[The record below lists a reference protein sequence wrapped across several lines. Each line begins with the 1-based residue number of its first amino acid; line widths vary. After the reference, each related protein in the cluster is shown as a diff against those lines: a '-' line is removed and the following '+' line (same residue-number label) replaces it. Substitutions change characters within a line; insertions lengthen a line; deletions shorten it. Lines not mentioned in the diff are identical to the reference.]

1 MARATST
8 RGSRTQCLWTYLKS
22 RCSVSPSFSGKASNG
37 SITMSPCRRCSTSR
51 TKKMA
56 KQVKLKAE
64 LRASVGRSA
73 VRKLRAR
80 GLIPAVV
87 YGSNN
92 KPQPLQV
99 AARDINAMMSHAS
112 GENVL
117 VELEIAGE
125 GSTRTALVQEV
136 QHSPVS
142 GDIRHLDFHAISMD
156 QMIQAEV
163 PLEPIGIAIG
173 VKTFGGLLEQSLR
186 ALAIE
191 CLPANLPDRITV
203 DVSQLN
209 IGDSIHVRDIQFPP
223 GVTPKVQPDLSAFS
237 VVAPVVEEE
246 PVVAEAEALAVGPA
260 VTTEKKEEGEAATA
274 PAAAAKEK
282 PSKEKEQKK

>member
-1 MARATST
+1 
-8 RGSRTQCLWTYLKS
+8 
-22 RCSVSPSFSGKASNG
+22 
-37 SITMSPCRRCSTSR
+37 
-51 TKKMA
+51 MA
-56 KQVKLKAE
+56 KQVKLKVE
-64 LRASVGRSA
+64 SRTNVGRSA

-80 GLIPAVV
+80 GLIPAVI
-87 YGSNN
+87 YGGND

-99 AARDINAMMSHAS
+99 TARDINAMMSQAS

-125 GSTRTALVQEV
+125 GSSRTALVQEV
-136 QHSPVS
+136 QHSPVG
-142 GDIRHLDFHAISMD
+142 GDIRHVDFHAISMD

-163 PLEPIGIAIG
+163 PLESTGIAVG

-191 CLPANLPDRITV
+191 CLPGDLPDRITA

-223 GVTPKVQPDLSAFS
+223 GVTSKVQPDLTAFS

-246 PVVAEAEALAVGPA
+246 PVVAEAEAAAAAGPE
-260 VTTEKKEEGEAATA
+260 VITEKKEEGE

-282 PSKEKEQKK
+282 APKEKEQKK

>member
-1 MARATST
+1 MDLR
-8 RGSRTQCLWTYLKS
+8 L
-22 RCSVSPSFSGKASNG
+22 RCSAFPSFSGKASNG
-37 SITMSPCRRCSTSR
+37 YITTSRCRRCSTSR

-64 LRASVGRSA
+64 PRTNVGRSA

-80 GLIPAVV
+80 GLIPAVI
-87 YGSNN
+87 YGGND

-99 AARDINAMMSHAS
+99 ATREINAMMSHAS

-125 GSTRTALVQEV
+125 GSSRTALVQEV

-163 PLEPIGIAIG
+163 PLEAIGTAVG

-191 CLPANLPDRITV
+191 CLPVDLPDRITV

-209 IGDSIHVRDIQFPP
+209 IGDSIHVRDIHLPA
-223 GVTPKVQPDLSAFS
+223 GVTPKVQPDLTAFS
-237 VVAPVVEEE
+237 LLAPVVEEE
-246 PVVAEAEALAVGPA
+246 PAVVEAEAAAAAPEVI
-260 VTTEKKEEGEAATA
+260 TEKKEEGEVPA
-274 PAAAAKEK
+274 PAAKEK
-282 PSKEKEQKK
+282 ATKEKEQKK

>member
-1 MARATST
+1 
-8 RGSRTQCLWTYLKS
+8 
-22 RCSVSPSFSGKASNG
+22 
-37 SITMSPCRRCSTSR
+37 
-51 TKKMA
+51 MA

-64 LRASVGRSA
+64 PRSNVGRSG
-73 VRKLRAR
+73 VNKLRAR
-80 GLIPAVV
+80 GIIPAVI
-87 YGSNN
+87 YGGKV

-117 VELEIAGE
+117 VDLEIAGE
-125 GSTRTALVQEV
+125 KSNRAALVQEV
-136 QHSPVS
+136 QHSPMGGEIV
-142 GDIRHLDFHAISMD
+142 HVDFHAISMD
-156 QMIQAEV
+156 ETIQAEV
-163 PLEPIGIAIG
+163 PLEPTGTPVG

-191 CLPANLPDRITV
+191 CLPGDLPDRITV

-209 IGDSIHVRDIQFPP
+209 IGDSIHVRDIQFPS
-223 GVTPKVQPDLSAFS
+223 GVTPKVQPDLTAFS

-246 PVVAEAEALAVGPA
+246 PVVAEAEAAAAGPE
-260 VTTEKKEEGEAATA
+260 VITEKKEEGEAATA